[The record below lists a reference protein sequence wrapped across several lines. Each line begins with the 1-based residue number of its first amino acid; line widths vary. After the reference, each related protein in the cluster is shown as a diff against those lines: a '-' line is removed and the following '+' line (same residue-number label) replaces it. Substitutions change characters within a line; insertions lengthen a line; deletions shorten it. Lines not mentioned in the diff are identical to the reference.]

1 MATGGWARTVVL
13 VEDHAL
19 LRSLVAEALATAGF
33 VVHQYTAAGTVLA
46 ELDRIDPDLVI
57 SDVDLGSRPNGTE
70 LAVILGAAHP
80 VLPVML
86 LTNYPSAAVIPG
98 GAALPKNVVVVD
110 KNALDSV
117 EELVGLVEAVL
128 TGTRSTA
135 GRSTAGRPAGT
146 RPIRAT
152 ADSDGAHA
160 NDGTRDS
167 GAASDP
173 IRCLTRHQLET
184 LRLIALGLS
193 NGEIAARS
201 DIGLRSVERSIGR
214 LFDSLGL
221 LPDAAVNPRVA
232 ATRLYIAAFGIPVNA

>member
-1 MATGGWARTVVL
+1 ML

-19 LRSLVAEALATAGF
+19 LRSLVAEALTTAGF

-117 EELVGLVEAVL
+117 QELVGLVEAVL

-135 GRSTAGRPAGT
+135 GRSAGT